1 MVEEALPTSR
11 RRARS
16 AVAGKVERKLSW
28 NSVDGAAADDLRTA
42 MESRNI
48 AVGSPVC
55 ALLNLI
61 DSSFS
66 TAESALQYMKE
77 ASRDRQNVANQP
89 LTADENSFKEQIKK
103 TDGFKRVVPRTR
115 SPTKPHKR
123 SIEDVSTDT
132 NEGPLIEVGHEVH
145 IVPNLMMTTYDGF
158 ACYGTAK
165 ERAVKFITVPQPE
178 NCLYFA
184 AQVFHAQY
192 LPRRSRRDAPRSAHP
207 SSSIYTRPT
216 PCSVHRPG
224 ISHVISTKSGHR
236 QYNAKNEDE
245 ITAGT
250 RMRKN

>member
-1 MVEEALPTSR
+1 FLIGSLATYGQFILHPLHFLQMVEEALPTSR

-28 NSVDGAAADDLRTA
+28 NSVDGTAADDLRTA

-66 TAESALQYMKE
+66 AAESALQNMKE

-132 NEGPLIEVGHEVH
+132 NEETNADCVATIFP
-145 IVPNLMMTTYDGF
+145 TTEAGRKRDPF
-158 ACYGTAK
+158 L
-165 ERAVKFITVPQPE
+165 V
-178 NCLYFA
+178 
-184 AQVFHAQY
+184 
-192 LPRRSRRDAPRSAHP
+192 RSVVYALRN
-207 SSSIYTRPT
+207 I
-216 PCSVHRPG
+216 
-224 ISHVISTKSGHR
+224 
-236 QYNAKNEDE
+236 
-245 ITAGT
+245 
-250 RMRKN
+250 